1 MKAQLLQDIGESHT
15 NARPP
20 NAGTPR
26 VAAPAP
32 TPAPLPEPEPPT
44 PTPTPTPRVWSHR
57 VEPEWRPPETPP
69 LDIDPAPTE
78 FNFSAFAGGN
88 ADGAAVPPQPAQ
100 RTWLSRWGRI
110 ATWCIALVIVG
121 LVAGGAFWLYNE
133 SKIDQ
138 TMSMLAK
145 DPLPPRHTTP
155 PPAVTTT
162 PPAQAIAP
170 AIAVAPPAEEAPRAE
185 ISAPPQAPAAV
196 PQRTSRKLSQK
207 TAPASVTPE
216 PDRAQLWAETLKQCR
231 AAGYHAA
238 KCARLGCTTTKYG
251 LSCKGSPR

>member
-1 MKAQLLQDIGESHT
+1 
-15 NARPP
+15 
-20 NAGTPR
+20 
-26 VAAPAP
+26 
-32 TPAPLPEPEPPT
+32 
-44 PTPTPTPRVWSHR
+44 
-57 VEPEWRPPETPP
+57 VEPELRPPETPS
-69 LDIDPAPTE
+69 LDIDPALTD
-78 FNFSAFAGGN
+78 FNFSDFAGGN
-88 ADGAAVPPQPAQ
+88 ADGAAVPPLPAQ
-100 RTWLSRWGRI
+100 RTWISRWGRI
-110 ATWCIALVIVG
+110 ATWCIALVLVG

-133 SKIDQ
+133 SKINQ

-145 DPLPPRHTTP
+145 DPLPPRPNHP
-155 PPAVTTT
+155 PPALAATQ
-162 PPAQAIAP
+162 PAPAIEPAIPP

-185 ISAPPQAPAAV
+185 ISAPPQAPPAV

>member
-20 NAGTPR
+20 NAGAPR
-26 VAAPAP
+26 VAPPAP
-32 TPAPLPEPEPPT
+32 TPAPPPEPEP

-69 LDIDPAPTE
+69 LDIDPAPTD
-78 FNFSAFAGGN
+78 FNFSDFAAGN
-88 ADGAAVPPQPAQ
+88 VDGAAVPPLPAQ
-100 RTWLSRWGRI
+100 RTWLSRWGRV

-133 SKIDQ
+133 NKIDQ

-145 DPLPPRHTTP
+145 DPLPPRPNHP
-155 PPAVTTT
+155 PPALAAT
-162 PPAQAIAP
+162 PPAPAIAP
-170 AIAVAPPAEEAPRAE
+170 AIAMAPPAEEAPRAE

>member
-15 NARPP
+15 TARPP
-20 NAGTPR
+20 NAGAPR
-26 VAAPAP
+26 VAAPQP
-32 TPAPLPEPEPPT
+32 PPEPEPEQDPE
-44 PTPTPTPRVWSHR
+44 PPPPRVWSKR
-57 VEPEWRPPETPP
+57 VEPEWREPETPP
-69 LDIDPAPTE
+69 LDIDPTPMD
-78 FNFSAFAGGN
+78 FSFSDFAGGN
-88 ADGAAVPPQPAQ
+88 ADSAPKPLPAQ
-100 RTWLSRWGRI
+100 QTWLSRWGRV
-110 ATWCIALVIVG
+110 AAWCIMLVITT

-133 SKIDQ
+133 NKVDR

-145 DPLPPRHTTP
+145 DPLLPRHNRPPLAVAATP
-155 PPAVTTT
+155 PMPTIE
-162 PPAQAIAP
+162 PAIAP
-170 AIAVAPPAEEAPRAE
+170 AIASVPPAEEAPRAE

-207 TAPASVTPE
+207 TAPSAGVPE
-216 PDRAQLWAETLKQCR
+216 PDRAQLWSETLKQCR

>member
-1 MKAQLLQDIGESHT
+1 
-15 NARPP
+15 
-20 NAGTPR
+20 
-26 VAAPAP
+26 
-32 TPAPLPEPEPPT
+32 
-44 PTPTPTPRVWSHR
+44 
-57 VEPEWRPPETPP
+57 VEPEWHEPDTLP
-69 LDIDPAPTE
+69 LDIDPAPTN
-78 FNFSAFAGGN
+78 FNFTDFADRN
-88 ADGAAVPPQPAQ
+88 ANGATVPPAPQPN
-100 RTWLSRWGRI
+100 WLIRWGRI
-110 ATWCIALVIVG
+110 ATWCIVLLITT

-145 DPLPPRHTTP
+145 DPLPPRPNHP
-155 PPAVTTT
+155 PPALAAT
-162 PPAQAIAP
+162 PPAPAIEQPAIAP
-170 AIAVAPPAEEAPRAE
+170 AIAVAPPTEEAPRAE
-185 ISAPPQAPAAV
+185 ISAPPQAPPAV